1 MKELSKVQ
9 KVILNYI
16 KNFTIDN
23 GYPPSVRQIGQ
34 NSGLSSPSS
43 VKHQLD
49 RLVLFGYLNKA
60 DGIARGLTIKNSE
73 Y

>member
-16 KNFTIDN
+16 KNFTTDN

-34 NSGLSSPSS
+34 NAGLSSPSS

-49 RLVLFGYLNKA
+49 RLVLFGYLSKA
-60 DGIARGLTIKNSE
+60 DGIARGLTIKSSE